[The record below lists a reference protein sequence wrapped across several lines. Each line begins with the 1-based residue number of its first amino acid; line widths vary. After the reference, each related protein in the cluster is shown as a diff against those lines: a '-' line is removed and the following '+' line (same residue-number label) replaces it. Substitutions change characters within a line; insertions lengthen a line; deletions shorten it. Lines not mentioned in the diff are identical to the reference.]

1 MKDQAKKITDN
12 IEKVVVNAGI
22 GKMNSRSDFKSKVL
36 PSVTEELSLI
46 TGQKPSPRP
55 AKKSIAGFTIREG
68 NIVGLKV
75 TLRGKRMAD
84 FLIRVIS
91 IVLPRV
97 RDFKGLDLKNVDKNG
112 NLNIGFK
119 DQLVFPEVDAD
130 KSELDF
136 GLQVTA
142 VPKNANREE
151 AIKAYREIGVP
162 LKSE

>member
-1 MKDQAKKITDN
+1 MKDQVKKITDN

-36 PSVTEELSLI
+36 PSVTEELSVI
-46 TGQKPSPRP
+46 TGQKPSQRP
-55 AKKSIAGFTIREG
+55 SRKSIAGFTIREG

-84 FLIRVIS
+84 FITRVIS
-91 IVLPRV
+91 VVLPRV

-119 DQLVFPEVDAD
+119 DQLVFPEIDAD
-130 KSELDF
+130 KSEIDF

-142 VPKNANREE
+142 VPKNPDREE

-162 LKSE
+162 LKAE

>member
-1 MKDQAKKITDN
+1 MKDQVKKITDN

-22 GKMNSRSDFKSKVL
+22 GKMAARADFKSKVI

-55 AKKSIAGFTIREG
+55 AKKSIAGFSIREG
-68 NIVGLKV
+68 NVIGLKI

-84 FLIRVIS
+84 FLIRVDS
-91 IVLPRV
+91 IILPRV

-119 DQLVFPEVDAD
+119 DQLVFPEVDAE
-130 KSELDF
+130 KSEIDF

-142 VPKNANREE
+142 VPKIGGREE
-151 AIKAYREIGVP
+151 AIKIYREIGVP
-162 LKSE
+162 LKKD